1 MLHELITS
9 KTRIKLLMKFFINAQ
24 NTGYLRG
31 LETEFGE
38 STNAI
43 RMELNRFEEAGLL
56 VAESERNR
64 KIFRANTQH
73 PWFGDIHK
81 LLLKYTGIEQ
91 IVDEVVNRLGN
102 LQRAYVTGEFAQGQP
117 GDNLEL
123 LLVGD
128 QFDLEYLDKLIVRAE
143 KMVSFKVI
151 CRTVATHEE
160 EKTLKNYLKYI
171 PVWGKA
177 VDS

>member
-1 MLHELITS
+1 MLQELITS
-9 KTRIKLLMKFFINAQ
+9 KTRIKLLVKFFINAQ

-56 VAESERNR
+56 VASSERNR
-64 KIFRANTQH
+64 KVFRANTRH
-73 PWFGDIHK
+73 PWFGDIHR

-91 IVDEVVNRLGN
+91 IVEEVINRLGN
-102 LQRAYVTGEFAQGQP
+102 LERAYVTGEFAKGKP
-117 GDNLEL
+117 GDRLEL

-128 QFDLEYLDKLIVRAE
+128 HFDLEYLNNLVDKAE
-143 KMVSFKVI
+143 KLVSFRVDCKI
-151 CRTVATHEE
+151 IPSNGEATE
-160 EKTLKNYLKYI
+160 LKQHQSFI
-171 PVWGKA
+171 PVWGKQA
-177 VDS
+177 Y